1 MASQNQLQNHTLA
14 TQSAARVYAK
24 LILYG
29 FKTSNFVVACTGG
42 FDIPVFGSK
51 PLNDFREDVFNYV
64 IVFLKVH
71 EIFSLA
77 FFYTRNVPFEI
88 YSPVHMGI
96 FNFEGIE
103 TRRSPLINLL
113 RHIL

>member
-51 PLNDFREDVFNYV
+51 PLNDFREAVFNYV
-64 IVFLKVH
+64 IVFPKVH

-77 FFYTRNVPFEI
+77 FFIQGTCRLKFIHQSIWVF
-88 YSPVHMGI
+88 
-96 FNFEGIE
+96 
-103 TRRSPLINLL
+103 LILKEL
-113 RHIL
+113 KHGDPHL